1 MSKMELGVIVGLTAV
16 PEEALQKVADLGLPT
31 CQLSVWN
38 EALATREMAEKVKEA
53 MKKTGVRVSA
63 VWVGWPG
70 PKVWN
75 FIDGPTTLGL
85 VPEPY
90 RAMREQALIRG
101 SDFAAHLGV
110 DTVVTHVGFIPESPS
125 DPLYPGLIASLR
137 YILRHCKSKG
147 QTFCFETG
155 QETPVTLLRVIAE
168 LGGENLGVNLDPA
181 NLAMYGKANPN
192 DAAEMLG
199 PYIRG
204 VHAKDGLY
212 PTDGNRLGK
221 ETPLGEGVVDF
232 PRLIETLKKYG
243 YTGPL
248 TIEREIS
255 GEQQIKDIKAAAA
268 YLTSL
273 IG

>member
-1 MSKMELGVIVGLTAV
+1 MSQMELGVIVGLGPV
-16 PEEALQKVADLGLPT
+16 PEQALQKVADLGLPT

-38 EALATREMAEKVKEA
+38 DALATPEMAEKVKEA
-53 MKKTGVRVSA
+53 ARKTGVRISA

-75 FIDGPTTLGL
+75 FIEGPTTLGL
-85 VPEPY
+85 VPEAY
-90 RAMREQALIRG
+90 RAMREQALIKG
-101 SDFAAHLGV
+101 SDFAARLEV
-110 DTVVTHVGFIPESPS
+110 DTIITHVGFIPENPS
-125 DPLYPGLIASLR
+125 DPLYPGLLSSLR
-137 YILRHCKSKG
+137 YIVRHCKANG

-155 QETPVTLLRVIAE
+155 QETPVTLLRVIADI
-168 LGGENLGVNLDPA
+168 GTDNLGVNLDPA

-212 PTDGNRLGK
+212 PTDGRNLGK
-221 ETPLGEGVVDF
+221 ETPIGQGVVDF
-232 PRLIETLKKYG
+232 PRLIATLKKYG

-255 GEQQIKDIKAAAA
+255 GEQQIKDIKAAVE
-268 YLTSL
+268 YLSAL
-273 IG
+273 LK